1 MIKIFIE
8 VYKMENENTTT
19 HQNVWNYTTVGTVI
33 LAGLAVL
40 TGFGVLIYSSIETSK
55 ISQKEKL
62 SLNLK
67 YDKALLKNIQTLRQ
81 SNTSNYLNKA
91 LSKTNEEFLNRDQSV
106 AERILLKNHAAVRY
120 NQINPLSSTEV
131 CFHATTPDAVPLGSG
146 LALDVHARTQH
157 KNPISFEKQ
166 LQLEINNNEAALKL
180 PQTIKSA
187 NFPSQNHVRFQEHTK
202 D

>member
-1 MIKIFIE
+1 MIKIFIK
-8 VYKMENENTTT
+8 VYKMEKENTTT

-40 TGFGVLIYSSIETSK
+40 TGFGVLIHSSIETSK

-62 SLNLK
+62 SLITK
-67 YDKALLKNIQTLRQ
+67 YDKALLKNIQTLR
-81 SNTSNYLNKA
+81 STNTSDYLKKA
-91 LSKTNEEFLNRDQSV
+91 LKQTNNQLLNRDQSV

-120 NQINPLSSTEV
+120 NQINPSSSPEV
-131 CFHATTPDAVPLGSG
+131 CFLITTPYAVPLGSG

-157 KNPISFEKQ
+157 KNPIYFEKQ

-187 NFPSQNHVRFQEHTK
+187 NFPSQNHVLFQERTK
-202 D
+202 N